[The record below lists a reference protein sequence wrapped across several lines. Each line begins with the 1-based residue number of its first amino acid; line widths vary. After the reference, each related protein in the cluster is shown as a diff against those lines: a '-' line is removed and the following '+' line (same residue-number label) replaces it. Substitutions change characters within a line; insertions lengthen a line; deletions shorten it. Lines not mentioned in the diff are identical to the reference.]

1 VLIFTYSRFQQK
13 KRKSDPTTSQKYRNE
28 SRSFVDCDP
37 WTPHGDP
44 WGAMG
49 THEDPMGTNG
59 RAMLTQGDPMGT
71 MGGEKSFFT
80 GAWPKPPPRLESAH
94 KSSEAQLKPNA
105 AQT

>member
-1 VLIFTYSRFQQK
+1 
-13 KRKSDPTTSQKYRNE
+13 
-28 SRSFVDCDP
+28 
-37 WTPHGDP
+37 
-44 WGAMG
+44 MG
-49 THEDPMGTNG
+49 TNGRAMVTQGDPMGTNG